1 LFDTL
6 TIGPD
11 HLTPALAELDEVA
24 GERDLARTQLMEA
37 EQLLAAVPELEA
49 ALDDAI
55 ARVARMSAERDA
67 IVAESVRAGAERDR
81 AEAELAQAHAQLAE
95 LRAEYERQQ
104 EVMQRVWRSPSWRLT
119 APLRAAKRLIG
130 RPSGQ

>member
-1 LFDTL
+1 LFETL
-6 TIGPD
+6 STGPD
-11 HLTPALAELDEVA
+11 QETRPLAELHGVV
-24 GERDLARTQLMEA
+24 GERDLARAQLMDA

-81 AEAELAQAHAQLAE
+81 AEAELARAHAELAE

-104 EVMQRVWRSPSWRLT
+104 EVMQKVWRSPSWRIT
-119 APLRAAKRLIG
+119 APLRAVKRVFA
-130 RPSGQ
+130 RSD